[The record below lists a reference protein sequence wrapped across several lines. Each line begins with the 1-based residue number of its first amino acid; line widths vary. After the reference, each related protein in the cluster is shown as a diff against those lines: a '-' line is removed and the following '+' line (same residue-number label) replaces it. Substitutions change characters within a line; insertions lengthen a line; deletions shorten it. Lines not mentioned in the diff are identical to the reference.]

1 MPLMMKSMITL
12 LSFIFPD
19 FFVKK
24 AYQQLTHPKFYPYRA
39 HEKDI
44 LEAALV
50 TDYTFKKGNIKMY
63 KWSGGPKKILVI
75 HGWEG
80 RVTHFSMLIQHL
92 IKAGYTVYGFDAP
105 SHGLSDKVETSL
117 FDFIDLVGEMIEVVQ
132 PKIAI
137 SHSFGAVATTYSL
150 AKNSELKLDK
160 YVLIT
165 CPDKFRER
173 IDAVANDFGL
183 AKGVVDRLII
193 KIERDFNLDVGRLN
207 VSEFVKEVKVRKAYI
222 LHDQDDQQLPLS
234 QAMHVHENWSN
245 SALEIVRG
253 TGHFKIL
260 QDEGVIAKILN
271 FSAS

>member
-1 MPLMMKSMITL
+1 MMKSMMTL

-50 TDYTFKKGNIKMY
+50 TDYTFKKGNIKIY

-117 FDFIDLVGEMIEVVQ
+117 FDFIDLVGEMIARVQ
-132 PKIAI
+132 PAIAI

-150 AKNSELKLDK
+150 AQNSHLQLDK

-165 CPDKFRER
+165 CPDKFLER
-173 IDAVANDFGL
+173 IEAVANDFGL
-183 AKGVVDRLII
+183 SKEIVDKLII
-193 KIERDFNLDVGRLN
+193 KIEQDYNLDVGRLN